1 MTILQT
7 NNYFGI
13 NATGVSAVDM
23 LLSYRSFGF
32 HANWRTVL
40 YGTIVLV
47 LMITYPRKF
56 KKASPENT
64 GSICKPCHRAGV
76 APLPCSVRGA
86 VTGSGGGSL
95 FPQAVLL
102 RGAAVQWVYSR
113 AGRGRG
119 SFHRC
124 DCAFDSGL

>member
-47 LMITYPRKF
+47 LMITYRVNLKSF
-56 KKASPENT
+56 T
-64 GSICKPCHRAGV
+64 GKYR
-76 APLPCSVRGA
+76 LN
-86 VTGSGGGSL
+86 L
-95 FPQAVLL
+95 
-102 RGAAVQWVYSR
+102 
-113 AGRGRG
+113 
-119 SFHRC
+119 
-124 DCAFDSGL
+124 